1 MGNSHIGQT
10 IAYSLDQTTL
20 PAAFP
25 LSNDFNS
32 FIAETLSFRAETNG
46 TILAGLTAA
55 EEKA

>member
-1 MGNSHIGQT
+1 M
-10 IAYSLDQTTL
+10 
-20 PAAFP
+20 FP

-32 FIAETLSFRAETNG
+32 FIAGKLHLRTEPNG